1 MPSAYPQRAL
11 TVLLLFGTLSA
22 AMALLSSSLI
32 FQLPSGRAAPAAG
45 ALPEPVAA
53 AVLPVSA
60 ALAALCLVLNV
71 SCLLL
76 CLLHGYFST
85 ELGRG
90 QRGAERALWFLL
102 DSRSV
107 RHAAIGLFCCGVCLY
122 LTALALS
129 MLLLFQLEA
138 GVASACI
145 LTSGILVLL
154 LSLLHAL
161 LRASR
166 ISRISQISQGP
177 EPPQALYENDS
188 AQPGPAPAA
197 APRPCREIHR
207 EFSFPPS
214 LERKSRPGSAASS
227 NPSSGSKE
235 LPRDSQWEL
244 SRSKEFPKESQ
255 WELSRSKEF
264 QCQDWSR
271 NTEFPKE
278 SQWELSRSKELP
290 RDSQWELSRSKE
302 FPKESQWELS
312 RSKEFPR
319 ESQWE
324 LSRSKEF
331 PRESQWELS
340 RSKEFQCQDW
350 SRNTEF
356 PKESHQDWSRNT
368 EFPKESHQELSRSKE
383 LPRGSQSRDWSRTH
397 GTLLD
402 SGLLQEQG
410 HPWNVTGRQMSNAMS
425 HRATKDST
433 LV

>member
-32 FQLPSGRAAPAAG
+32 FQLPSGRAAPGAG

-60 ALAALCLVLNV
+60 VLAALCLVLNV

-90 QRGAERALWFLL
+90 QRGPERALWFLL

-138 GVASACI
+138 AIASACI
-145 LTSGILVLL
+145 LTSGVLLLL

-166 ISRISQISQGP
+166 ISPRRS
-177 EPPQALYENDS
+177 EPPHALYENDS
-188 AQPGPAPAA
+188 APPGP
-197 APRPCREIHR
+197 EIHR

-214 LERKSRPGSAASS
+214 PEGKSRPGSASSS
-227 NPSSGSKE
+227 NRSSGSKE
-235 LPRDSQWEL
+235 FPRGSQWEL
-244 SRSKEFPKESQ
+244 SRSKES
-255 WELSRSKEF
+255 

-271 NTEFPKE
+271 ST
-278 SQWELSRSKELP
+278 
-290 RDSQWELSRSKE
+290 
-302 FPKESQWELS
+302 
-312 RSKEFPR
+312 EFPR
-319 ESQWE
+319 ESQ
-324 LSRSKEF
+324 
-331 PRESQWELS
+331 
-340 RSKEFQCQDW
+340 
-350 SRNTEF
+350 
-356 PKESHQDWSRNT
+356 
-368 EFPKESHQELSRSKE
+368 
-383 LPRGSQSRDWSRTH
+383 
-397 GTLLD
+397 
-402 SGLLQEQG
+402 
-410 HPWNVTGRQMSNAMS
+410 
-425 HRATKDST
+425 
-433 LV
+433 

>member
-32 FQLPSGRAAPAAG
+32 FQLPSGRAAPG

-60 ALAALCLVLNV
+60 VLAALCLVLNV

-76 CLLHGYFST
+76 CLLHGYFGT

-90 QRGAERALWFLL
+90 QRGPERALWFLL

-122 LTALALS
+122 LTALALCV
-129 MLLLFQLEA
+129 LLLLQLEA
-138 GVASACI
+138 GIASACI
-145 LTSGILVLL
+145 LTAAVLLLL
-154 LSLLHAL
+154 LSLLPAL
-161 LRASR
+161 LRAARSSR
-166 ISRISQISQGP
+166 GS
-177 EPPQALYENDS
+177 EPPQALHENDS
-188 AQPGPAPAA
+188 AQPGPGTAA

-214 LERKSRPGSAASS
+214 LERKSRPGSASSS

-235 LPRDSQWEL
+235 LPR
-244 SRSKEFPKESQ
+244 ESQ
-255 WELSRSKEF
+255 
-264 QCQDWSR
+264 
-271 NTEFPKE
+271 
-278 SQWELSRSKELP
+278 
-290 RDSQWELSRSKE
+290 
-302 FPKESQWELS
+302 
-312 RSKEFPR
+312 
-319 ESQWE
+319 
-324 LSRSKEF
+324 
-331 PRESQWELS
+331 
-340 RSKEFQCQDW
+340 
-350 SRNTEF
+350 
-356 PKESHQDWSRNT
+356 
-368 EFPKESHQELSRSKE
+368 
-383 LPRGSQSRDWSRTH
+383 SQSQDWSRTH
-397 GTLLD
+397 RTLLD

-410 HPWNVTGRQMSNAMS
+410 HPWNVTSREMSNVMS

>member
-32 FQLPSGRAAPAAG
+32 FQLPSGRAAPGAGGGRG

-60 ALAALCLVLNV
+60 VLAALCLVLNV

-76 CLLHGYFST
+76 CLLHGYCST

-90 QRGAERALWFLL
+90 RPGPERAVWFLL
-102 DSRSV
+102 DSRSI

-122 LTALALS
+122 LTALALL
-129 MLLLFQLEA
+129 MLLLFEPQA
-138 GVASACI
+138 GIASACV

-166 ISRISQISQGP
+166 AAQISRGP
-177 EPPQALYENDS
+177 EPPQALHENGS
-188 AQPGPAPAA
+188 AQPGHGSDLGRDGAA
-197 APRPCREIHR
+197 APRRRPGETPR
-207 EFSFPPS
+207 EFCFPPF
-214 LERKSRPGSAASS
+214 LEGRSRPGSASSS
-227 NPSSGSKE
+227 NPSSRSKE
-235 LPRDSQWEL
+235 LLR
-244 SRSKEFPKESQ
+244 
-255 WELSRSKEF
+255 
-264 QCQDWSR
+264 
-271 NTEFPKE
+271 E

-290 RDSQWELSRSKE
+290 RESHQELSRSKE
-302 FPKESQWELS
+302 VPRESQDWSRSKELPRESQELS

-319 ESQWE
+319 ECQDWSWI
-324 LSRSKEF
+324 KDF

-340 RSKEFQCQDW
+340 RIQDSPKQCQDW
-350 SRNTEF
+350 SRI
-356 PKESHQDWSRNT
+356 QDSPRQCQAWSRIQD
-368 EFPKESHQELSRSKE
+368 S
-383 LPRGSQSRDWSRTH
+383 PRQCQAQAWSRTH
-397 GTLLD
+397 RTLLD

-410 HPWNVTGRQMSNAMS
+410 NPWNVTSGETRNAVS